1 MSTNSIETFEKY
13 KDDKKIVDWIYYIQ
27 CKKCGEFKHP
37 ECFSRSTRG
46 INGRFSYCKSCQNK
60 GKQFS
65 IKKYYNELEKQH
77 SNKYKHQIEFYN
89 KRGFSCRK
97 FYKKTADFIK
107 YHNLRPKICPICW
120 GGWRIIFHHINYK
133 NEDNREYGLFCCQS
147 CHDKIHKWKIKK
159 LQPIYLSS
167 LI

>member
-1 MSTNSIETFEKY
+1 MQFKTIEQYEKY
-13 KDDKKIVDWIYYIQ
+13 KDDKKIVDGIYYIQ
-27 CKKCGEFKHP
+27 CKKCWEFKHP

-46 INGRFSYCKSCQNK
+46 INGRFSYCKKCQNK

-65 IKKYYNELEKQH
+65 TKKYYDKLEKQLP
-77 SNKYKHQIEFYN
+77 NKYKHQIEYSN
-89 KRGFSCRK
+89 KIGFSWNK
-97 FYKKTADFIK
+97 FHKKTSDFIK

-120 GGWRIIFHHINYK
+120 NGWRIIFHHINYK
-133 NEDNREYGLFCCQS
+133 NEDNWEYGLFCCQS
-147 CHDKIHKWKIKK
+147 CHDKIHKGKIKK